1 MSDVPD
7 LSTATLNGTLDAP
20 ELKGDGLFPRT
31 RWSLVRRA
39 AIVHTALGDWLGF
52 YWYPLYAWA
61 RKRGASPEDAA
72 DGVQGF
78 LARLCGNN
86 LLAQADE
93 SRGRLR
99 SWLLTSFSNYL
110 AAEHAKTETVK
121 RTVNI
126 ISAGIDWAGVEAAY
140 SADAIQSTSPDHV
153 YARTWALTL
162 MDEAL
167 ERVGDHY
174 EKTGRRAM
182 FEALLPAL
190 ESPLADD
197 TYEQLGPHLG
207 VTGAALRQSAVR
219 MRQRY
224 RRALLDLASA
234 RLGITSEAQ
243 LGRELRSLLCK

>member
-1 MSDVPD
+1 MTDVSGNTTPD
-7 LSTATLNGTLDAP
+7 DDGNPNVAGAKNA
-20 ELKGDGLFPRT
+20 GLFPRT

-39 AIVHTALGDWLGF
+39 AIVHTALGDWLGS

-99 SWLLTSFSNYL
+99 SWLLASFSNYL
-110 AAEHAKTETVK
+110 AAEHAKTTTLK
-121 RTVNI
+121 RSVDI
-126 ISAGIDWAGVEAAY
+126 VSAGIDWSSVEEAY
-140 SADAIQSTSPDHV
+140 AADAIHATSPDHV
-153 YARTWALTL
+153 YARTWAITL
-162 MDEAL
+162 MEEAL
-167 ERVGDHY
+167 DRVGDHY
-174 EKTGRRAM
+174 EKSGRRAV

-190 ESPLADD
+190 ESPLEEV
-197 TYEQLGPHLG
+197 TYEHLALSLG
-207 VTGAALRQSAVR
+207 VTGAALRQTAVR

-234 RLGITSEAQ
+234 RLGIVNEVQLAQ
-243 LGRELRSLLCK
+243 ELRSLLCK